1 MRASLLKG
9 SNMKTI
15 IFDLDFTLI
24 NSGKRTPLVNG
35 SLDLITYRAMQTREN
50 IFKDTHEPLI
60 KPFKKL
66 VKNKKHKIV
75 ICTARYMLKADYD
88 YLAFHGINCDLLLNR
103 NIATEEIS
111 ALNDGEYKL
120 ALLKGAGISFKEAIL
135 FDDSPKV
142 KSVLRKHG
150 LTVIC
155 AIKANKR
162 LKAKRNLTS

>member
-1 MRASLLKG
+1 
-9 SNMKTI
+9 MKTL

-35 SLDLITYRAMQTREN
+35 SLDLVAYRKMQTRKH
-50 IFKDTHEPLI
+50 IFKDTHEPLL

-66 VKNKKHKIV
+66 VRNKNHKIV
-75 ICTARYMLKADYD
+75 ICTARFMIKADYD
-88 YLAFHGINCDLLLNR
+88 YLAFHGISCDLLLNR

-120 ALLKGAGISFKEAIL
+120 ALLRQANINFENAIL

-150 LTVIC
+150 LTVVC

-162 LKAKRNLTS
+162 LKANRYETRI

>member
-1 MRASLLKG
+1 
-9 SNMKTI
+9 MKTI

-35 SLDLITYRAMQTREN
+35 SLDLVSYRKMQTREN
-50 IFKDTHEPLI
+50 IFRDTHEPLL
-60 KPFKKL
+60 KPFKNL
-66 VKNKKHKIV
+66 VRNKNHRIV

-88 YLAFHGINCDLLLNR
+88 YLSFHGIKCDLLLNR
-103 NIATEEIS
+103 NAASKEIS
-111 ALNDGEYKL
+111 ELNDGEYKL
-120 ALLKGAGISFKEAIL
+120 ALLKEAGIIFEEAIL

-155 AIKANKR
+155 AIKTNKR
-162 LKAKRNLTS
+162 LKANRYKGC